1 MSNAN
6 EMSFKARMNNLAK
19 SLDLRPQTVIMS
31 FMFERFLDRLSR
43 SQWKESFI
51 IKGGILIS
59 SMVGLRARA
68 TMDIDTTA
76 INMKMSIPSMRKAV
90 AEITNL
96 DANDGVAFRLVSAD

>member
-6 EMSFKARMNNLAK
+6 EMSFKARMNNLVK
-19 SLDLRPQTVIMS
+19 SLDLRPQAVIMN